1 MKTAPNTGKQRDEV
15 AALRGQLRSA
25 KAQIRHLKDILK
37 GRELDPVEYD
47 LLYRIGEAHIDD
59 AFEVSFYE
67 SLEVSKTRL
76 EFHLT
81 RLLKRG
87 YIEVRFVDPEFGDNF
102 AITQKG
108 RNALFQPSL
117 H

>member
-1 MKTAPNTGKQRDEV
+1 MKTAPNIGKRREV

-25 KAQIRHLKDILK
+25 KAQIRHLKDIIK

-47 LLYRIGEAHIDD
+47 LLQEIGEAHIDD
-59 AFEVSFYE
+59 SFEVSFAA
-67 SLEVSKTRL
+67 SLDLSKTRL
-76 EFHLT
+76 EFHLS

-108 RNALFQPSL
+108 RSALFRPSL

>member
-1 MKTAPNTGKQRDEV
+1 M
-15 AALRGQLRSA
+15 
-25 KAQIRHLKDILK
+25 
-37 GRELDPVEYD
+37 
-47 LLYRIGEAHIDD
+47 DD
-59 AFEVSFYE
+59 AFEVTFAE
-67 SLEVSKTRL
+67 NLSLSKGQL

-87 YIEVRFVDPEFGDNF
+87 YIDVRFVDPEFGDNF

-108 RNALFQPSL
+108 RRAIFEKFPN

>member
-1 MKTAPNTGKQRDEV
+1 MKTEVNRAKRDET
-15 AALRGQLRSA
+15 AALRSQLRSA
-25 KAQIRHLKDILK
+25 KAQIRRLKDILK

-47 LLYRIGEAHIDD
+47 LLHEIGEAHIDD
-59 AFEVSFYE
+59 AFAVSFAAT
-67 SLEVSKTRL
+67 LDLSKTRL
-76 EFHLT
+76 EYHLT

-87 YIEVRFVDPEFGDNF
+87 YIEVRFIDPELDENY

-108 RNALFQPSL
+108 RRALFQLSL